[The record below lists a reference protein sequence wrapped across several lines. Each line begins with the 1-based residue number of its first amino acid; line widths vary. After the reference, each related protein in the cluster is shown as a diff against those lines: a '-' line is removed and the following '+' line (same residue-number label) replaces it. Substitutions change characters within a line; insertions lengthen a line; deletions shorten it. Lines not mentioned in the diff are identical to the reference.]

1 MATIVLGVVSGLV
14 AVLFH
19 VALEVVSDS
28 AAKTVDAVPAWL
40 APLVIVA
47 MPALAAWIAGVVI
60 VRSGLPVGGS
70 GIPQVKAVLGGTMK
84 PFGLRVGALKALL
97 CSIQIG
103 GGGSLGREGPTVQ
116 ICGSLVS
123 AILKLFS
130 LPRTLLRRFLPVSA
144 AAGIAAAFNTPVA
157 AVTFVLEEMLART
170 SPTTMTGLVV
180 AAAIAAIEERMLL
193 GGDPMFHVPSWSFDS
208 LASLPSFL
216 LLGVFSG
223 YVGVAFHEGLLRTR
237 MVFKRSTRFSI
248 PAKMALGG
256 LIAGAIA
263 FASLSLFS
271 RSGIA
276 GPGYALLND
285 ALDGD
290 LSLVESLALLPG
302 KLLATIASY
311 SSGGAGGIFT
321 PVLALGS
328 LLGSLLGQAQAQL
341 PWADSTPVGA
351 FALVGM
357 GALFAAVIR
366 APMTSVLIIFE
377 LTGNYGL
384 ILPLMLANMASFL
397 IARSKVP
404 IPVYEALMAQDG
416 LLPGEVDANKD
427 VATVGN
433 LMQPAPLRVA
443 PDTPGEDVA
452 KLLSKHP
459 YLGVDLPDGRC
470 GGIVFDSGSPVDN
483 SRHALDLVQAR
494 TALRRSDPALPALA
508 LMARGNIAML
518 PVVDD
523 LGILVGVFG
532 TRAALSRLNEDP
544 LETVPI

>member
-1 MATIVLGVVSGLV
+1 MTARRFASSVRSAILRGVREIPTFWRVRILLRLLPDETTRMLVATIVLGVVSGLV

-28 AAKTVDAVPAWL
+28 AAKAVDSVPAWL

-256 LIAGAIA
+256 LGGG
-263 FASLSLFS
+263 FTGLFGG
-271 RSGIA
+271 SGVVS
-276 GPGYALLND
+276 N
-285 ALDGD
+285 
-290 LSLVESLALLPG
+290 
-302 KLLATIASY
+302 
-311 SSGGAGGIFT
+311 
-321 PVLALGS
+321 ALG
-328 LLGSLLGQAQAQL
+328 
-341 PWADSTPVGA
+341 
-351 FALVGM
+351 
-357 GALFAAVIR
+357 AA
-366 APMTSVLIIFE
+366 
-377 LTGNYGL
+377 TGFN
-384 ILPLMLANMASFL
+384 PFPSNM
-397 IARSKVP
+397 
-404 IPVYEALMAQDG
+404 
-416 LLPGEVDANKD
+416 
-427 VATVGN
+427 
-433 LMQPAPLRVA
+433 
-443 PDTPGEDVA
+443 
-452 KLLSKHP
+452 
-459 YLGVDLPDGRC
+459 
-470 GGIVFDSGSPVDN
+470 
-483 SRHALDLVQAR
+483 
-494 TALRRSDPALPALA
+494 
-508 LMARGNIAML
+508 
-518 PVVDD
+518 
-523 LGILVGVFG
+523 
-532 TRAALSRLNEDP
+532 
-544 LETVPI
+544 